1 MMPIEASPQP
11 GILAGVRVL
20 VVDDAAACRR
30 AHKQLFT
37 VAGAT
42 VETARRAQDAFAA
55 FCRTRPHVVVSDLVM
70 PGEDGCWLMR
80 RIRAAVGPTERR
92 PRGIVVTGRAD
103 ERERTRCLAA
113 GFDAFLTK
121 PVDPIL
127 LSDVVAWL
135 ARDITPPESFG
146 TAARTRRDEDR
157 AQ

>member
-1 MMPIEASPQP
+1 MLPVEASPQP

-30 AHKQLFT
+30 AYKQLFT

-42 VETARRAQDAFAA
+42 VETARRAQDAFVA

-80 RIRAAVGPTERR
+80 RIRAAVGSTERR
-92 PRGIVVTGRAD
+92 PRAIVVTGRAD

-127 LSDVVAWL
+127 LLDVVAWL
-135 ARDITPPESFG
+135 TRDVTPNGKEITAEVK
-146 TAARTRRDEDR
+146 RLERL
-157 AQ
+157 